1 MVTNIM
7 FTVFITILIIL
18 NTVILSLDK
27 YPADPELEKLSATLN
42 DIFTWCFTVEMVF
55 KLIGL
60 GPRDYLKDKLN
71 IFDAAIVILSL
82 VDIALSTLNVDSGGD
97 FTAGRLIRLFRIFKL
112 ARSWTSFRQILTK
125 IIVTMRDVSTFS
137 VLLVIFAFIFT
148 LLGME
153 LFS

>member
-1 MVTNIM
+1 M
-7 FTVFITILIIL
+7 FTVFITMLIIL

-112 ARSWTSFRQILTK
+112 ARSWTSFR
-125 IIVTMRDVSTFS
+125 
-137 VLLVIFAFIFT
+137 
-148 LLGME
+148 
-153 LFS
+153 